1 MKFWDA
7 AAVLTIAIVTIMCI
21 VIELGFFGF
30 SIYTQLTDPPVEDN
44 TQTEVEYLIHQIHLR
59 DSVIQTWEDHAVRMK
74 RIAGVPDT
82 VEWSYKQ
89 KIIHPIKIK

>member
-1 MKFWDA
+1 MKLKDIIFYGCFLGVLIA
-7 AAVLTIAIVTIMCI
+7 VFLKVLTKK
-21 VIELGFFGF
+21 
-30 SIYTQLTDPPVEDN
+30 PPVEDSS
-44 TQTEVEYLIHQIHLR
+44 QTEVEYLIHQIHLR
-59 DSVIQTWEDHAVRMK
+59 DSIIQTWEDHAVRMK